1 MKKIVLLSIIVCFMV
16 SCATQQPNC
25 GSKSQKKSKYNSMKR
40 GTSPGGNMLH

>member
-25 GSKSQKKSKYNSMKR
+25 GSKSQKKSKPRKKSSAHK
-40 GTSPGGNMLH
+40 

>member
-1 MKKIVLLSIIVCFMV
+1 MKRIVLLSIIVCFMV

-25 GSKSQKKSKYNSMKR
+25 GSKSQKKAKHQSMKR